1 MYECSCAFFFFTSP
15 TIFFGLYCNIL
26 SSSLFIKKGMSTSH
40 FRLPYGYSGAPPW
53 PSLYWPFGPDFE
65 PVNLIADVPHS
76 LYYLQGMCMSCYY
89 FFFIWI

>member
-1 MYECSCAFFFFTSP
+1 
-15 TIFFGLYCNIL
+15 
-26 SSSLFIKKGMSTSH
+26 MSTSH

-76 LYYLQGMCMSCYY
+76 LYYLQGMSVHCY
-89 FFFIWI
+89 